1 MTYVL
6 EYGLTVGELTV
17 PDEFETSQVSAEK
30 PRFAKQV
37 ILMRTDLKMGPG
49 KVGAQAAHA
58 SLSAVLSYPKS
69 FGEWNDTDPKLL
81 NVQFTAESGQIVGG
95 PVQAWLTGSFVKV
108 CLGVGSEEE
117 LEELLAKARNA
128 GLLSSRIVDE
138 GRTVF
143 NGTPTLTCGAIG
155 PAWGDEINAI
165 TGHLRLL

>member
-1 MTYVL
+1 MTDFDL
-6 EYGLTVGELTV
+6 
-17 PDEFETSQVSAEK
+17 ETSQFNALP

-49 KVGAQAAHA
+49 KMVAQGGHA
-58 SLSAVLSYPKS
+58 SLSALLSYPKS
-69 FGEWNDTDPKLL
+69 FGCWDDNDPSLL
-81 NVQFTAESGQIVGG
+81 NVEFWASPEDKVGG

-155 PAWGDEINAI
+155 PAWVEDIDAI
-165 TGHLRLL
+165 TKHLRLL